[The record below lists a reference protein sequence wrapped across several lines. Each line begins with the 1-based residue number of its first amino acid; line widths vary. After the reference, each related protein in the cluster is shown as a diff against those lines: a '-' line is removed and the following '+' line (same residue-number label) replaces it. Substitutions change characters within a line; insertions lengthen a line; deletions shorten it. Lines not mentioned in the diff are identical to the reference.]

1 MTAPTKNF
9 TSIPDT
15 SIDTESPIDETLMTQ
30 IRDNIENL
38 KEWLGYGYTPAR
50 AHSHD
55 GVDSVQITGNIA
67 GNLFMYQNYT

>member
-1 MTAPTKNF
+1 MTAPTKNY
-9 TSIPDT
+9 TNIPDT

-38 KEWLGYGYTPAR
+38 REWLGYGYTPSR